1 MKRIFKIIV
10 KYLFLFGIGGGV
22 YILIELLYRG
32 YSHWT
37 MLILGGLSFVLVGI
51 LNEFFSWK
59 MPIELQ
65 MLIGGG
71 TITLLELVMGI
82 IVNIKLHW
90 NIWDYSDMPI
100 NFKGQVCL
108 TFSLMWILLSGVII
122 VVDDYIRYLLF
133 DEEKPVYRSILIR

>member
-1 MKRIFKIIV
+1 MKRIFKIIT

-37 MLILGGLSFVLVGI
+37 MFILGGLSFVLVGI
-51 LNEFFSWK
+51 LNEFYTWK

-82 IVNIKLHW
+82 IVNINLCW
-90 NIWDYSDMPI
+90 DIWDYSDMPF
-100 NFKGQVCL
+100 NFMGQICL

>member
-1 MKRIFKIIV
+1 
-10 KYLFLFGIGGGV
+10 
-22 YILIELLYRG
+22 
-32 YSHWT
+32 
-37 MLILGGLSFVLVGI
+37 
-51 LNEFFSWK
+51 
-59 MPIELQ
+59 

-122 VVDDYIRYLLF
+122 VVDDYIL
-133 DEEKPVYRSILIR
+133 

>member
-1 MKRIFKIIV
+1 MKRIFTIIA

-100 NFKGQVCL
+100 NFKGQICL
-108 TFSLMWILLSGVII
+108 TFSLMWIILSGVII
-122 VVDDYIRYLLF
+122 VVDDYIRYFLF
-133 DEEKPVYRSILIR
+133 HEDKPMYRSILIG